1 MATIA
6 NRDSDQIAIACFI
19 SPHGYGH
26 AARAAAVMDA
36 LAAQNPL
43 VRFEIFTR
51 VPAWFFY
58 DSLSTP
64 FGYHDTLT
72 DIGLVQKNSL
82 SEDVP
87 ATIDRLDS
95 FLPFDPAWLRELAG
109 LVKRLQCRLV
119 MCDIAPLGIAVAHQA
134 GLPAVLVENFTWDW
148 IYEGYFSPNHRLG
161 RHIAY
166 LREQFNAADYH
177 IQTEPVCAAQ
187 PATLTTLPVSRKKRQ
202 PAGELRQQLGI
213 ADEAKVIL
221 LTMGGFSWRYTFLEQ
236 LAHQADLCFVMPGAA
251 KQLERRDNLLLLPHQ
266 SGIFHPDLVN
276 ASDVVIGK
284 LGYSTL
290 AEVYQAGVPFGY
302 VSRPRFRESPAL
314 AAYVEQNMSGMAI
327 TEADFETG
335 RWLAYLPELL
345 AHPRRRRQ
353 ASGANQAAR
362 FIWNIIAGQK

>member
-1 MATIA
+1 MTTTANQDSYQAT
-6 NRDSDQIAIACFI
+6 IACFI

-26 AARAAAVMDA
+26 AARAAAIMAA
-36 LAAQNPL
+36 LTGQNPL

-58 DSLSTP
+58 DSLSIP

-72 DIGLVQKNSL
+72 DIGLVQANSL

-95 FLPFDPAWLRELAG
+95 FLPFDPAWLQELAG
-109 LVKRLQCRLV
+109 RVNRLQCCLV
-119 MCDIAPLGIAVAHQA
+119 MCDIAPLGIAVARQA
-134 GLPAVLVENFTWDW
+134 GLPAVLIENFTWDW
-148 IYEGYFSPNHRLG
+148 IYEGYSWPDPRLG

-166 LREQFNAADYH
+166 LRDQFNAADYH
-177 IQTEPVCAAQ
+177 IQTEPVCAAR
-187 PATLTTLPVSRKKRQ
+187 PADMTTPPVSRKKRL

-213 ADEAKVIL
+213 AGEAQVVL
-221 LTMGGFSWRYTFLEQ
+221 LTMGGFLWHYTFLEQ
-236 LAHQADLCFVMPGAA
+236 LAHQPDLYFIVPGAA
-251 KQLERRDNLLLLPHQ
+251 QQLERRDNLLLLPHQ

-290 AEVYQAGVPFGY
+290 SEVYQAGVPFGY
-302 VSRPRFRESPAL
+302 VPRPRFRESPAL

-327 TEADFETG
+327 AEADFETG
-335 RWLAYLPELL
+335 RWLSYLPELL
-345 AHPRRRRQ
+345 ARPRRRGQ
-353 ASGANQAAR
+353 ATGADRVAR
-362 FIWNIIAGQK
+362 FILNIIAGQE